1 MSVGLS
7 AFQSTGGYSGPGIA
21 TRSEIEELSKA
32 LEAGYSIGAGLT
44 GGSAMR
50 VQSLEQS
57 LKVLTYNS
65 NHVKLWKKIHKSPA
79 FSTVEEYNQLT
90 DYGGNAFPF
99 VQEGELPQASDSSY
113 VRRTQLVKF
122 LGTVREVTHQATLVH
137 PAHGDLIAQENHNG
151 ILYLMNQIENFLF
164 SGDSSLAFDGE
175 AEQWDGL
182 DALIDSTSV
191 IDLEG
196 ASLQET
202 DLEEASTTILDNY
215 GYPTDLFL
223 GLRALSDLQKTL
235 YPRQRIQMPLPQNGK
250 VGLTIASALTSGGE
264 IEFNPDIF
272 IKKTPN
278 PRAAATSANAPATP
292 ASIAG
297 AHSATGTGDWNKG
310 HDSGTTNVAYVV
322 TACNRFGES
331 APTAVLG
338 AVVAITQAQKDASG
352 AIQLTVTNPAV
363 IGAFPVEYFRIY
375 RSAGSSSTTVPTAMS
390 SYSLVMQ
397 VPAASQAAGGT
408 TVVNDVNLTLPGTTV
423 AYMGQMDASVLT
435 FRQLMPMMKM
445 DLAVLGPAYR
455 WMILL
460 YGTPVLFAPKKWLRI
475 INIGELQS
483 R

>member
-7 AFQSTGGYSGPGIA
+7 AFQAAGGYTGPGIA
-21 TRSEIEELSKA
+21 SRGDVEELSKA
-32 LEAGYSIGAGLT
+32 LEAGYQIGTGLT
-44 GGSAMR
+44 GGSALR

-57 LKVLTYNS
+57 LKVLTFNS

-175 AEQWDGL
+175 AEQFDGL

-202 DLEEASTTILDNY
+202 DLEEASQTVLDNY

-223 GLRALSDLQKTL
+223 GLRAQSDLQKSL
-235 YPRQRIQMPLPQNGK
+235 FPRQRIQMPYPQNGK
-250 VGLTIASALTSGGE
+250 VGLTVASVLTSGGE
-264 IEFNPDIF
+264 IELNPNIF

-297 AHSATGTGDWNKG
+297 AVAGVSNGDWNKS
-310 HDSGTTNVAYVV
+310 HSSGDTNVAYLV

-338 AVVAITQAQKDASG
+338 AVVTINQTQKNNGNAIA
-352 AIQLTVTNPAV
+352 LTITNPAV
-363 IGAFPVEYFRIY
+363 IGAFAPEYFRIY
-375 RSAGSSSTTVPTAMS
+375 RSVGSSSTSVPSAVG
-390 SYSLVMQ
+390 SYYLVMQ
-397 VPAASQAAGGT
+397 VPASSQAAGGT
-408 TVVNDVNLTLPGTTV
+408 TVVNDVNLTLPNTSV

-475 INIGELQS
+475 LNVGELS
-483 R
+483 AR